1 MTKLNLLTFS
11 NIKNNRKVTIVT
23 AAVVLVLIIID
34 LLATR
39 QILYFN
45 NNSEI
50 ILFILTVLIAYGI
63 GSWILLGFAKHITKE
78 LRARSHL
85 INIMHWTLTIIQFS
99 LLGIL
104 LFILYNNIINCHD
117 YFSLCNGTRS
127 LTTSVNAISSVA
139 ASIIMGIFSFKL
151 FSWFK
156 SNNRNFMVLFYGLAA
171 AALAISIAGDAFDK
185 LYLANVVEERTPP
198 GAVPQSSFIYKTFEK
213 YHGEIEYKVVNPQ
226 TTTLYVVPTSKLDLY
241 NQIIYWTSD
250 APYILTWAGTAL
262 LLGYY
267 YKTTRKLDFKFW
279 IILAVPLI
287 LYLVGSG
294 LIFSLPSD
302 IPYRFY
308 IRLVFRAGTIAS
320 SLLFGLAFYVTAR
333 NLKSVKIK
341 DYLTIAAV
349 GIATVGIANEISA
362 LQQTYGVAAHSLV
375 LLSSYLFVIGLYS
388 SALSVSQD
396 SSLRKLVKKSTVGLL
411 DNIATAEMEQQTLR
425 RIMKMVQDDQ
435 QKMEEKSG
443 ISSSM
448 TEEDIKQ
455 YVEQTIMET
464 RKLK

>member
-1 MTKLNLLTFS
+1 M
-11 NIKNNRKVTIVT
+11 
-23 AAVVLVLIIID
+23 
-34 LLATR
+34 
-39 QILYFN
+39 
-45 NNSEI
+45 
-50 ILFILTVLIAYGI
+50 
-63 GSWILLGFAKHITKE
+63 
-78 LRARSHL
+78 
-85 INIMHWTLTIIQFS
+85 
-99 LLGIL
+99 
-104 LFILYNNIINCHD
+104 
-117 YFSLCNGTRS
+117 
-127 LTTSVNAISSVA
+127 
-139 ASIIMGIFSFKL
+139 
-151 FSWFK
+151 
-156 SNNRNFMVLFYGLAA
+156 
-171 AALAISIAGDAFDK
+171 
-185 LYLANVVEERTPP
+185 
-198 GAVPQSSFIYKTFEK
+198 
-213 YHGEIEYKVVNPQ
+213 
-226 TTTLYVVPTSKLDLY
+226 
-241 NQIIYWTSD
+241 
-250 APYILTWAGTAL
+250 
-262 LLGYY
+262 GYY
-267 YKTTRKLDFKFW
+267 YKTTHKLDFKFW

-308 IRLVFRAGTIAS
+308 LRLVFRAGTIAS

-411 DNIATAEMEQQTLR
+411 DNIATAEMEQQIL

-464 RKLK
+464 RKHK